1 MPHFLTLVFW
11 GTFLHLL
18 DSEAVK
24 IDIRVGRLKPG
35 LLHSGQVVNDHV
47 FKTQKMQKLLSN
59 NSNYY
64 IAWLQNSHS
73 QG

>member
-1 MPHFLTLVFW
+1 MSSSFPVFPLLCHIFLTLVFW

-35 LLHSGQVVNDHV
+35 LLHSSQVVNDQNTEDA
-47 FKTQKMQKLLSN
+47 KTTIKQ
-59 NSNYY
+59 
-64 IAWLQNSHS
+64 
-73 QG
+73 